1 MYINSPRMDA
11 DLKWLEQEGV
21 HIFQYYHKLGFDQK
35 QWYYLTILYLF
46 EILILDMCSAHS

>member
-1 MYINSPRMDA
+1 MYINSLQMDA

>member
-1 MYINSPRMDA
+1 MYINSLQMDA

-35 QWYYLTILYLF
+35 QWYYLTLLYLF
-46 EILILDMCSAHS
+46 EILILGMCSAHS